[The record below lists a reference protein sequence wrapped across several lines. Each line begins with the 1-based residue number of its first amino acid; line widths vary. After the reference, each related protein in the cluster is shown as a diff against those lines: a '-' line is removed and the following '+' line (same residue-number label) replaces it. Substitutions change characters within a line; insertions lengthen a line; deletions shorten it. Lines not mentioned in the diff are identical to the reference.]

1 MKVIKDLY
9 LIITL
14 LVLMLLRP
22 WAPGNW
28 FGSVVVAGLLVTWLD
43 TLNHIWEDNSTS
55 NDKEKVRYGVIFT
68 IMGLIGLS
76 LLILLVINLVKSIEW
91 LNSTIVLDELTL
103 LALLLCVSQKS
114 FINLLGNII
123 KKGKNWYKE

>member
-114 FINLLGNII
+114 FIN
-123 KKGKNWYKE
+123 

>member
-76 LLILLVINLVKSIEW
+76 LLILLVINLVKSIVW